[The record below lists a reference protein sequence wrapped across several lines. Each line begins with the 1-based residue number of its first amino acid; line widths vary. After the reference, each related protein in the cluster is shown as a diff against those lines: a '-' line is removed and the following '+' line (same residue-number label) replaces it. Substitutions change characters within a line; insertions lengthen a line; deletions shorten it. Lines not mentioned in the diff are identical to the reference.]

1 MNKMEISTGNHKGD
15 SGMRLKFSKAKIGL
29 LSTAMLL
36 SIQSAPARAQTAESP
51 ERLPDLSFLS
61 KPVQPTPLSE
71 EEKVNVGVYKKC
83 SKAVVN
89 IATVTTP
96 EGYYYNIMPQEGI
109 GSGTIISKDGYLVT
123 NEHVVG
129 ASEMVR
135 VTLFDGSSYA
145 AKLVGKDPSNDLA
158 VLKIQAPAGK
168 QFDCIEIGN
177 SSELEVGRKVLAIGN
192 PFGYDQTMTQ
202 GMISSLGRTLRTR
215 NNRMIKGIIQTDAA
229 INPGNSGGPLLDTAG
244 RMVAINTA
252 IFTRAGQNSGI
263 GFAIPANIIRS
274 IVPELILHHR
284 VLRPDIGILAL
295 QETPAG
301 VRVIRLAPGGPA
313 VKAGIQGPKAGIY
326 RMGPIAIRGVDISS
340 ADIISHVDNVRI
352 NTQDELL
359 TYIEKKKPNQVV
371 TLTVNRNGT
380 ILKIPVKLSVNSNEQ

>member
-1 MNKMEISTGNHKGD
+1 
-15 SGMRLKFSKAKIGL
+15 MRLKFSKAKIGL
-29 LSTAMLL
+29 LSTAVLL
-36 SIQSAPARAQTAESP
+36 SIQSAPAKAQTAESP
-51 ERLPDLSFLS
+51 EKLPDLSFLS

-109 GSGTIISKDGYLVT
+109 GSGTIISKDGFLVT

-177 SSELEVGRKVLAIGN
+177 
-192 PFGYDQTMTQ
+192 
-202 GMISSLGRTLRTR
+202 
-215 NNRMIKGIIQTDAA
+215 
-229 INPGNSGGPLLDTAG
+229 
-244 RMVAINTA
+244 
-252 IFTRAGQNSGI
+252 
-263 GFAIPANIIRS
+263 
-274 IVPELILHHR
+274 
-284 VLRPDIGILAL
+284 
-295 QETPAG
+295 
-301 VRVIRLAPGGPA
+301 
-313 VKAGIQGPKAGIY
+313 
-326 RMGPIAIRGVDISS
+326 
-340 ADIISHVDNVRI
+340 
-352 NTQDELL
+352 
-359 TYIEKKKPNQVV
+359 
-371 TLTVNRNGT
+371 
-380 ILKIPVKLSVNSNEQ
+380 

>member
-1 MNKMEISTGNHKGD
+1 
-15 SGMRLKFSKAKIGL
+15 MRLNFSKAKIGVI
-29 LSTAMLL
+29 STAMLL
-36 SIQSAPARAQTAESP
+36 SIQIQATPARAQNSVNP
-51 ERLPDLSFLS
+51 ETPEKLPDLSFLS
-61 KPVQPTPLSE
+61 KPVQSTPLSE

-83 SKAVVN
+83 GKAVVN

-145 AKLVGKDPSNDLA
+145 AKLVGKDLSNDLA

-215 NNRMIKGIIQTDAA
+215 NNRIIKGIIQTDAA

-301 VRVIRLAPGGPA
+301 VRVIRLASGGPA
-313 VKAGIQGPKAGIY
+313 VKAGLQGPKAGIY

>member
-1 MNKMEISTGNHKGD
+1 MRQ
-15 SGMRLKFSKAKIGL
+15 SGGQHRHCHHPRRLL
-29 LSTAMLL
+29 L
-36 SIQSAPARAQTAESP
+36 QHHAP
-51 ERLPDLSFLS
+51 
-61 KPVQPTPLSE
+61 
-71 EEKVNVGVYKKC
+71 
-83 SKAVVN
+83 
-89 IATVTTP
+89 
-96 EGYYYNIMPQEGI
+96 EGI

-145 AKLVGKDPSNDLA
+145 AKLVGKDLSNDLA

-215 NNRMIKGIIQTDAA
+215 NNRIIKGIIQTDAA
-229 INPGNSGGPLLDTAG
+229 INPGNSGGLLLDTAG

-252 IFTRAGQNSGI
+252 IFTPGRQNSGI
-263 GFAIPANIIRS
+263 GFAIPLNIIRS

-284 VLRPDIGILAL
+284 VLRADIGILAL
-295 QETPAG
+295 QETP
-301 VRVIRLAPGGPA
+301 V
-313 VKAGIQGPKAGIY
+313 
-326 RMGPIAIRGVDISS
+326 
-340 ADIISHVDNVRI
+340 
-352 NTQDELL
+352 
-359 TYIEKKKPNQVV
+359 
-371 TLTVNRNGT
+371 
-380 ILKIPVKLSVNSNEQ
+380 